1 MKLNV
6 LPIILS
12 LFLAASAWALD
23 PLPKAPAFDGPNCW
37 NAALKAVRILP
48 HFRYSNAREMNFYS
62 KSPLCYQID
71 ASEKQI
77 GDIGLIRADQ
87 VAGPGEYH
95 AFVMVTENGV
105 YSKNGMKQTTSYVYW
120 SLEAVLRWYTSPPL
134 PLIFIRCQSL
144 ATYLDAHPNIPG
156 FYLETIGEITAY
168 EKALEQL
175 VMKGIPLD
183 EMHERD
189 IYPITQKYLDN
200 LAPHQGEVS
209 NMPEEERTFA
219 QGVIRER
226 LLSIA
231 GQLGHA
237 NKAYLLVE
245 IGLMFGRLP

>member
-1 MKLNV
+1 MRQNV
-6 LPIILS
+6 FVTLLS
-12 LFLAASAWALD
+12 LLLVAQAWALD

-62 KSPLCYQID
+62 RSPLCSQID
-71 ASEKQI
+71 ASEKQA
-77 GDIGLIRADQ
+77 GDIGLVRAEQ
-87 VAGPGEYH
+87 VAGPGEFH

-105 YSKNGMKQTTSYVYW
+105 YSKNGMKQTTPYVYW
-120 SLEAVLRWYTSPPL
+120 SLEAILRWYTSPPL

-144 ATYLDAHPNIPG
+144 AIYLEAHQNIPG
-156 FYLETIGEITAY
+156 FFLETLSEITAY
-168 EKALEQL
+168 EKSLEQL
-175 VMKGIPLD
+175 VMKGVPLD
-183 EMHERD
+183 QEHEGD

-200 LAPHQGEVS
+200 LETHQGEI
-209 NMPEEERTFA
+209 NNLPQEERVFI

-231 GQLGHA
+231 AQLGHA

-245 IGLMFGRLP
+245 IGRMFGRLP